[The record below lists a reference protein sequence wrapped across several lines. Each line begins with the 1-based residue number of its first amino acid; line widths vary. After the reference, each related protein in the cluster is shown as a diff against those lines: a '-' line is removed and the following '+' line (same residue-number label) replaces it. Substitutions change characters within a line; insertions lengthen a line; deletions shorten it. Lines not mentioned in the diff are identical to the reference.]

1 MARFLDCESL
11 LTLGVGGAGQSV
23 GAVEARVLGDLRGPP
38 PPSVAPLCAYLAWAV
53 APGEGRASPAA
64 TWTQVL
70 SKAEGGPGGASSR
83 WGQLSGARS
92 GKRPQPVAE
101 GPGQLRKAES
111 VLQYHLPWASGTG
124 VQSCLCLLQVHPV
137 PTLSPAAPFHPSHIL
152 MGGPLR
158 VWVLLLCTSDLPL
171 LPASHLAWRSQ
182 SLAWPPSPVTAD
194 LRGCPSPAHA

>member
-1 MARFLDCESL
+1 M
-11 LTLGVGGAGQSV
+11 
-23 GAVEARVLGDLRGPP
+23 
-38 PPSVAPLCAYLAWAV
+38 

-194 LRGCPSPAHA
+194 LRGCPSRLMPESEPARHLGQLAVSSAVPSGLRALCRRGCWWWWSYSPGVIARHECAATG